1 MDVQQLKPR
10 QFWIRDA
17 HGDVFGPLTRA
28 SIELFLENG
37 LFKGALMASRDGV
50 NFDAPGHLPELRD
63 AFPQALWSGTG
74 GPSSARITER
84 LRTPFNLRPPVARTS
99 SRPDMPA
106 NPRTN
111 SRPGI
116 PVTPRTNS
124 RPDMHATPRM
134 NSRPDMRV
142 ATSVPPGAEPQ
153 NAIGRLPLKGEICFA
168 LQPLLLCHRAVSE
181 SVTGTLTLQ
190 NEEFHYAIYFR
201 KGTIE
206 SVRSPRL
213 EEDIGSF
220 AVNQHLL
227 SAEQLQLARDHGGD
241 LIEAFFALNLITL
254 SAASDLMTK
263 HRMSLLYKAVL
274 FTKGKFSFDPDA
286 PRPKNTLPLGERWA
300 PLCHVARALPHDRVL
315 AGLEYRVDKPVM
327 PSGGIL
333 NVDITQ
339 LNLTAHERHLAA
351 KFDGTKSLTELC
363 QNLSPAEAHPLLRTA
378 YQLACFEIIAFA
390 GDGAQA
396 QEAANEVFRSHFAAA
411 ARLRT
416 SSSSSVPRQ
425 NSSIPRT
432 SSSPVVPRQ
441 STSSTA
447 IPRQNSAT
455 AIPQSP
461 AASSVPRQNSSIP
474 RTSSSPVV
482 PRQSTSSTA
491 IPRQNSSASIP
502 RQNSAF
508 EPPVTSEVIALRQ
521 VLEELKSKNHFEVLG
536 IPPTAEGSA
545 FKVAFFKLAK
555 TYHPDTAI
563 GAPPEVASLKAAI
576 FSRMNE
582 AYSVLDNPKRR
593 AEYID
598 GLQNGGSSK
607 IDVANVLAAEE
618 KYAKVAIFL
627 RNRRYQDALALMD
640 EVIALCPKEG
650 EFIACRAFTAFL
662 VAQDKAAE
670 KPRAIRAIEEGIKLN
685 PRCVEAFIFRGHIE
699 KLTGDTARARASFQK
714 ALEINPK
721 HVEAQRELKWLDKK

>member
-1 MDVQQLKPR
+1 MKPR

-17 HGDVFGPLTRA
+17 HGDVFGPLTHA
-28 SIELFLENG
+28 TIALFLENG
-37 LFKGALMASRDGV
+37 LFKGALTASRDGI
-50 NFDAPGHLPELRD
+50 NFDAPGHIPELRD
-63 AFPQALWSGTG
+63 AFPQALWSGSG
-74 GPSSARITER
+74 GPSNARITER
-84 LRTPFNLRPPVARTS
+84 LRTPFSLRPPIARTS

-106 NPRTN
+106 SPRTN
-111 SRPGI
+111 SRPE
-116 PVTPRTNS
+116 
-124 RPDMHATPRM
+124 MHATPRM

-190 NEEFHYAIYFR
+190 NEEFNYAIYFR

-206 SVRSPRL
+206 SVRSTRL

-227 SAEQLQLARDHGGD
+227 SADQLQQARDHGGD
-241 LIEAFFALNLITL
+241 LIEAFFALNLISL
-254 SAASDLMTK
+254 PAASDLMTK
-263 HRMSLLYKAVL
+263 HRTSLLYKAVL
-274 FTKGKFSFDPDA
+274 FTKGTFSFDPDA
-286 PRPKNTLPLGERWA
+286 PRPKNTIPLGERWA

-447 IPRQNSAT
+447 IPRQNS
-455 AIPQSP
+455 
-461 AASSVPRQNSSIP
+461 
-474 RTSSSPVV
+474 
-482 PRQSTSSTA
+482 
-491 IPRQNSSASIP
+491 SASIP

-536 IPPTAEGSA
+536 VPPTAEGSA

>member
-84 LRTPFNLRPPVARTS
+84 LRTPFNLRPPIARTS

-106 NPRTN
+106 
-111 SRPGI
+111 
-116 PVTPRTNS
+116 TPRTNS

-142 ATSVPPGAEPQ
+142 ATSVPPGADPQ

-190 NEEFHYAIYFR
+190 NEEFNYAIYFR

-274 FTKGKFSFDPDA
+274 FTKGTFSFDPDA
-286 PRPKNTLPLGERWA
+286 PRPKNTIPLGERWA

-447 IPRQNSAT
+447 IPRQNS
-455 AIPQSP
+455 
-461 AASSVPRQNSSIP
+461 
-474 RTSSSPVV
+474 
-482 PRQSTSSTA
+482 
-491 IPRQNSSASIP
+491 SASIP

-508 EPPVTSEVIALRQ
+508 EPPATSEVIALRQ

-536 IPPTAEGSA
+536 VPPTAEGSA

-555 TYHPDTAI
+555 TYHPDTTI

>member
-106 NPRTN
+106 
-111 SRPGI
+111 
-116 PVTPRTNS
+116 TPRTNS

-241 LIEAFFALNLITL
+241 LIEACFALNLITL

-274 FTKGKFSFDPDA
+274 FTKGTFSFDPDA

-447 IPRQNSAT
+447 IPRQNS
-455 AIPQSP
+455 
-461 AASSVPRQNSSIP
+461 
-474 RTSSSPVV
+474 
-482 PRQSTSSTA
+482 
-491 IPRQNSSASIP
+491 SASIP

-508 EPPVTSEVIALRQ
+508 EPPATSEVIVLRQ

-536 IPPTAEGSA
+536 VPPTAEGSA

>member
-106 NPRTN
+106 TPRTN
-111 SRPGI
+111 SRPDMHA
-116 PVTPRTNS
+116 TPRMNS

-190 NEEFHYAIYFR
+190 NEEFNYAIYFR

-227 SAEQLQLARDHGGD
+227 SVEQLQLARDHGGD

-274 FTKGKFSFDPDA
+274 FTKGTFSFDPDA

-447 IPRQNSAT
+447 IPRQNS
-455 AIPQSP
+455 
-461 AASSVPRQNSSIP
+461 
-474 RTSSSPVV
+474 
-482 PRQSTSSTA
+482 
-491 IPRQNSSASIP
+491 SASIP

-536 IPPTAEGSA
+536 VPPTAEGSA

>member
-106 NPRTN
+106 
-111 SRPGI
+111 
-116 PVTPRTNS
+116 TPRTNS

-142 ATSVPPGAEPQ
+142 ATSVPPGADPQ

-190 NEEFHYAIYFR
+190 NEEFNYAIYFR

-274 FTKGKFSFDPDA
+274 FTKGTFSFDPDA

-447 IPRQNSAT
+447 IPRQNSA
-455 AIPQSP
+455 
-461 AASSVPRQNSSIP
+461 
-474 RTSSSPVV
+474 
-482 PRQSTSSTA
+482 
-491 IPRQNSSASIP
+491 
-502 RQNSAF
+502 F
-508 EPPVTSEVIALRQ
+508 EPPATSEVIALRQ

-536 IPPTAEGSA
+536 VPPTAEGSA

-563 GAPPEVASLKAAI
+563 GAPPEVASLNAAI

>member
-447 IPRQNSAT
+447 IPRQNS
-455 AIPQSP
+455 
-461 AASSVPRQNSSIP
+461 
-474 RTSSSPVV
+474 
-482 PRQSTSSTA
+482 
-491 IPRQNSSASIP
+491 SASIP

>member
-1 MDVQQLKPR
+1 MDVQQSKPR

-17 HGDVFGPLTRA
+17 HGDVFGPLTHA
-28 SIELFLENG
+28 SIALFLENG
-37 LFKGALMASRDGV
+37 LFKGALTASRDGI
-50 NFDAPGHLPELRD
+50 NFDAPGHIPELRD
-63 AFPQALWSGTG
+63 AFPQALWSGSG
-74 GPSSARITER
+74 GPSNARITER
-84 LRTPFNLRPPVARTS
+84 LRTPFSLRPPIARTS

-106 NPRTN
+106 SPRTT
-111 SRPGI
+111 SRPE
-116 PVTPRTNS
+116 
-124 RPDMHATPRM
+124 MHATPRM

-142 ATSVPPGAEPQ
+142 ATSVPPSAEPQ

-190 NEEFHYAIYFR
+190 NEEFNYAIYFR
-201 KGTIE
+201 KGSIE
-206 SVRSPRL
+206 SVRSTRL

-227 SAEQLQLARDHGGD
+227 SADQLQQARDHGGD
-241 LIEAFFALNLITL
+241 LIEAFFALNLISL
-254 SAASDLMTK
+254 PAASDLMTK

-274 FTKGKFSFDPDA
+274 FTKGTFSFDPDA

-333 NVDITQ
+333 NIDIGQ
-339 LNLTAHERHLAA
+339 LNLTAHERHIAA

-411 ARLRT
+411 SRLRT
-416 SSSSSVPRQ
+416 SSSSS
-425 NSSIPRT
+425 
-432 SSSPVVPRQ
+432 VPRQ

-447 IPRQNSAT
+447 IPRQSTSST
-455 AIPQSP
+455 AI
-461 AASSVPRQNSSIP
+461 
-474 RTSSSPVV
+474 

-502 RQNSAF
+502 QSPGASSVPRQSTSSTAIPRQNTSSTSIPRQNSSASIPRQASSIQRQVSTF
-508 EPPVTSEVIALRQ
+508 EPPAPSEAIALRQ

-536 IPPTAEGSA
+536 VPSTAEGSA

-555 TYHPDTAI
+555 TYHPDTAV

-598 GLQNGGSSK
+598 GLQNGGSAK

-618 KYAKVAIFL
+618 KYAKVAILL
-627 RNRRYQDALALMD
+627 RNRKYQDALALMD
-640 EVIALCPKEG
+640 EVLALCPKEG

-662 VAQDKAAE
+662 VAPDKAAE

-699 KLTGDTARARASFQK
+699 KLTGDTARARTSFQK

-721 HVEAQRELKWLDKK
+721 HVEAQRELKWLDRK

>member
-106 NPRTN
+106 
-111 SRPGI
+111 
-116 PVTPRTNS
+116 TPRTNS

-142 ATSVPPGAEPQ
+142 ATSVPPGADPQ

-227 SAEQLQLARDHGGD
+227 SAEQLQLAREHGGD

-274 FTKGKFSFDPDA
+274 FTKGTFSFDPDA

-416 SSSSSVPRQ
+416 SSS
-425 NSSIPRT
+425 
-432 SSSPVVPRQ
+432 
-441 STSSTA
+441 
-447 IPRQNSAT
+447 
-455 AIPQSP
+455 
-461 AASSVPRQNSSIP
+461 SSVPRQNSSIP

>member
-190 NEEFHYAIYFR
+190 NEEFNYAIYFR

-286 PRPKNTLPLGERWA
+286 PRPKNTIPLGERWA

-447 IPRQNSAT
+447 IPRQNS
-455 AIPQSP
+455 
-461 AASSVPRQNSSIP
+461 
-474 RTSSSPVV
+474 
-482 PRQSTSSTA
+482 
-491 IPRQNSSASIP
+491 SASIP

-508 EPPVTSEVIALRQ
+508 EPPATSEVIALRQ

-536 IPPTAEGSA
+536 VPPTAEGSA

>member
-84 LRTPFNLRPPVARTS
+84 LRTPFNLRPPIARTS

-116 PVTPRTNS
+116 PVTPR
-124 RPDMHATPRM
+124 M

-142 ATSVPPGAEPQ
+142 ATSVPPGADPQ

-190 NEEFHYAIYFR
+190 NEEFNYAIYFR

-274 FTKGKFSFDPDA
+274 FTKGTFSFDPDA
-286 PRPKNTLPLGERWA
+286 PRPKNTIPLGERWA

-447 IPRQNSAT
+447 IPRQNS
-455 AIPQSP
+455 
-461 AASSVPRQNSSIP
+461 
-474 RTSSSPVV
+474 
-482 PRQSTSSTA
+482 
-491 IPRQNSSASIP
+491 SASIP

-508 EPPVTSEVIALRQ
+508 EPPATSEVIALRQ

-536 IPPTAEGSA
+536 VPPTAEGSA